1 MAEEK
6 IEMTQ
11 AGLDEVEKKYRY
23 LLDVERKEVLEALV
37 AAREQ
42 GDLSENADYTAA
54 KHKLGE
60 IDGQIEQLQHI
71 KDVAVIINTTS
82 SKGAKK
88 INIGHTVEYR
98 EIKTGEV
105 QTVKVVGTVE
115 VDPLATKSPIP
126 YISGR
131 SALGTALI
139 GHEVGDTVRVD
150 CNVPYEIE
158 IRSVSYQSSD
168 K

>member
-54 KHKLGE
+54 QHKLGE

-71 KDVAVIINTTS
+71 KDVAVIISTS
-82 SKGAKK
+82 NKSGKK
-88 INIGHTVEYR
+88 INIGHTVDYR
-98 EIKTGEV
+98 EVKTGEECK
-105 QTVKVVGTVE
+105 VKVVGTVE
-115 VDPLATKSPIP
+115 VDPLASKTQIP

-131 SALGTALI
+131 SALGAALI
-139 GHEVGDTVRVD
+139 GHEVGDIVRVE
-150 CNVPYEIE
+150 CNSPYDIE
-158 IRSVSYQSSD
+158 ILSVSYQSSD

>member
-71 KDVAVIINTTS
+71 KDVAVIIN
-82 SKGAKK
+82 SKDGKSRK

-98 EIKTGEV
+98 EVKSGEV
-105 QTVKVVGTVE
+105 NTVKVVGTVE
-115 VDPLATKSPIP
+115 VDPLASKSPIP

-131 SALGTALI
+131 SALGAALI
-139 GHEVGDTVRVD
+139 GKEVGEKVTVE
-150 CNVPYEIE
+150 CNIPYEIE
-158 IRSVSYQSSD
+158 ILSVSYQSSD

>member
-54 KHKLGE
+54 KH
-60 IDGQIEQLQHI
+60 I
-71 KDVAVIINTTS
+71 KDVAVIISTS
-82 SKGAKK
+82 NKSGKK
-88 INIGHTVEYR
+88 INIGHTVDYR
-98 EIKTGEV
+98 EVKTGEECK
-105 QTVKVVGTVE
+105 VKVVGTVE
-115 VDPLATKSPIP
+115 VDPLASKTQIP

-131 SALGTALI
+131 SALGAALI
-139 GHEVGDTVRVD
+139 GHEVGDIVRVE
-150 CNVPYEIE
+150 CNSPYDIE
-158 IRSVSYQSSD
+158 ILSVSYQSSD

>member
-60 IDGQIEQLQHI
+60 IDGEIERLQHI
-71 KDVAVIINTTS
+71 KDVAVIID
-82 SKGAKK
+82 SKEGRSKK

-98 EIKTGEV
+98 EIKTGDV
-105 QTVKVVGTVE
+105 QVVKVVGTVE

-139 GHEVGDTVRVD
+139 GHEVGDTVRVE

-158 IRSVSYQSSD
+158 IISVSYKSSE